1 MRKST
6 RRSFIIGSTAGV
18 ITSSISSPVIAA
30 SRSRIDSRV
39 EIAMRQLKNSGP
51 QFGNLIDSSAGIL
64 IMPRIGRGS
73 IGLGTSYGEGS
84 LLIGQAPV
92 EYYSI
97 VSVSIGPQFGIQRYS
112 SAMFFTSERSLARF
126 RRQDG
131 WTVGADLG
139 YTLIDQGD
147 VIDIDTN
154 TYLDD
159 VYGVIFG
166 QEGLHLGLTLEGS
179 KYSRII
185 R

>member
-97 VSVSIGPQFGIQRYS
+97 ASVSIGPQFGIQRYS

-147 VIDIDTN
+147 VVDIDTN